1 MAVTL
6 ALFETSALALVV
18 GTLIALS
25 SPTPL
30 AGLADVGSL
39 AGKAVALSLCCVV
52 SFYYTDLYDWRIAT
66 DFTACRRRV
75 LRAAVMSV
83 VLLSG
88 FYVVFPEMALHG
100 ERVLSSFAVLGIL
113 LALRTAFCGVLRT
126 PVATRRVMI
135 VGASPLAYALADRL
149 RSQPHLRHGVVM
161 VDDGSPS
168 NIPTGRYPLL
178 GPLERLGKII
188 AEVRPDRIIV
198 APGGERRGRVAV
210 RSLLESRARGI
221 PVEDGL
227 VVYERLTGKIAIESL
242 TPSALLFSRGFRATR
257 LHRAL
262 GRGLSVCV
270 AVVGLLALG
279 LVIGLV
285 ALVIKADSRGPVF
298 FVQKRVGLHNV
309 PFRLIKFRTM
319 RPDAG
324 ETSEWVADNGHR
336 ITRVGKVLR
345 KFRLD
350 ELPQFINVLRGDM
363 NLVGPRPHPV
373 SNFNLF
379 MEHIPFYSL
388 RSAVRPGVTGWAQV
402 RYGYANNLKEETEK
416 MRYDLYYVKHLS
428 LWLDLRVLFDT
439 VKVVLFGLG
448 ATAATDV
455 VASSVDST
463 AARPAQGSI
472 KHAA

>member
-1 MAVTL
+1 MAATL

-30 AGLADVGSL
+30 AGLTDVGSL
-39 AGKAVALSLCCVV
+39 AGKALALSLCCVV

-66 DFTACRRRV
+66 DFTACRRRIV
-75 LRAAVMSV
+75 RAAAMSL

-100 ERVLSSFAVLGIL
+100 ERLLSSLGVLGML

-168 NIPTGRYPLL
+168 TMPAGRYPLL

-188 AEVRPDRIIV
+188 EEVRPDRIIV
-198 APGGERRGRVAV
+198 APGGERRDRVAV

-221 PVEDGL
+221 PVENGL
-227 VVYERLTGKIAIESL
+227 DVYEQLTGKIAIESL

-262 GRGLSVCV
+262 GRGLSLCV

-279 LVIGLV
+279 VVIGLV
-285 ALVIKADSRGPVF
+285 ALAIKADSRGPVF
-298 FVQKRVGLHNV
+298 FVQERVGLHNV

-350 ELPQFINVLRGDM
+350 ELPQFINVLWGDM

-373 SNFNLF
+373 SNFTLF
-379 MEHIPFYSL
+379 MEHIPFYAL

>member
-6 ALFETSALALVV
+6 ALFETSVLALVV

>member
-1 MAVTL
+1 MAATL
-6 ALFETSALALVV
+6 ALFETGALTLVV
-18 GTLIALS
+18 GTLIGLS
-25 SPTPL
+25 SPAPL
-30 AGLADVGSL
+30 AGLTEVGWL
-39 AGKAVALSLCCVV
+39 AGKALALALCCVV

-75 LRAAVMSV
+75 VRAAAMAL
-83 VLLSG
+83 VLLWG

-100 ERVLSSFAVLGIL
+100 ERLLSSLGVLGML
-113 LALRTAFCGVLRT
+113 FALRTAFCGVLRT

-135 VGASPLAYALADRL
+135 VGTSPLAYALADRL

-168 NIPTGRYPLL
+168 TMPTGRYPLL
-178 GPLERLGKII
+178 GPLERLDKII
-188 AEVRPDRIIV
+188 EEVRPDRIIV

-221 PVEDGL
+221 PVENGL
-227 VVYERLTGKIAIESL
+227 DVYERLTGKIAIESL

-279 LVIGLV
+279 VVIGLV
-285 ALVIKADSRGPVF
+285 ALAIKADSRGPVF
-298 FVQKRVGLHNV
+298 FVQERVGLHNV

-373 SNFNLF
+373 SNFTLF
-379 MEHIPFYSL
+379 MEHIPFYAL

-402 RYGYANNLKEETEK
+402 RYGYANNLREETEK
-416 MRYDLYYVKHLS
+416 MRHDLYYVKHLS

-463 AARPAQGSI
+463 AARSAQGSI

>member
-1 MAVTL
+1 MAATL

-30 AGLADVGSL
+30 AGLLDVGSL
-39 AGKAVALSLCCVV
+39 VGKAVALSLCCVV
-52 SFYYTDLYDWRIAT
+52 SFYYTDLYDWRIVT
-66 DFTACRRRV
+66 DFAACRRRM
-75 LRAAVMSV
+75 LRAAVMSL

-88 FYVVFPEMALHG
+88 FYVVFPEMALNG
-100 ERVLSSFAVLGIL
+100 ERLLSSVGVLGML

-135 VGASPLAYALADRL
+135 VGASPLAYAVADRL

-168 NIPTGRYPLL
+168 NVPAGRYPLL

-188 AEVRPDRIIV
+188 EEVRPDRIIV
-198 APGGERRGRVAV
+198 APGGERRARVAV

-227 VVYERLTGKIAIESL
+227 DVYERLTGKIAIESL

-270 AVVGLLALG
+270 AVIGLLALG
-279 LVIGLV
+279 AVIGLI
-285 ALVIKADSRGPVF
+285 ALAIKADSRGPVF
-298 FVQKRVGLHNV
+298 FVQERVGLHNV

-319 RPDAG
+319 RPDDG

-373 SNFNLF
+373 SNFTLF
-379 MEHIPFYSL
+379 MEQIPFYSL

-455 VASSVDST
+455 LASSVDST